1 MNRKNVILWTLYD
14 FANSISTI
22 VFFLYFSQWLVI
34 DHGVS
39 DFAYNM
45 LFTIGSMLLLVTAP
59 VLGSIADK
67 TYREQKYLNI
77 ITVFTFI
84 FFVLTALTTLFFT
97 GSVLLAAFFFLISN
111 YLYQFSFVFYNALLE
126 KIAPPEKCGT
136 ISGIGQAAN
145 WIGQIV
151 GLVVTIPLATGAIY
165 LFGAPGRAQ
174 TFLPASIIF
183 FLLSLPML
191 LWFKLPKRET
201 PITDITTISYTQEYK
216 SQWRQFKDLI
226 KEPNMRYFLL
236 SYFFFNDAILT
247 ASNNFPIYLEK
258 VFAVTDSTKS
268 LLLIGILVTS
278 AVGALVSGW
287 ASDRI
292 GTKTSLM
299 IILGSWAIIFPLMG
313 LTNSFAFFVV
323 LAILMGFFFGATWT
337 VTRTAMVAL
346 CPKDKLNFGFSFYT
360 IAERISTLIGPLTWG
375 LITMLLANTG
385 SMRYRVAIIAM
396 GGFAAIGS
404 VILSKA
410 KIRETTK

>member
-1 MNRKNVILWTLYD
+1 M
-14 FANSISTI
+14 
-22 VFFLYFSQWLVI
+22 
-34 DHGVS
+34 
-39 DFAYNM
+39 
-45 LFTIGSMLLLVTAP
+45 TAP

-67 TYREQKYLNI
+67 TYREQKYLNR

-151 GLVVTIPLATGAIY
+151 GLVVTIPLASGAIY

-183 FLLSLPML
+183 FFLSLPML

-201 PITDITTISYTQEYK
+201 PITDITTISYAQEYK